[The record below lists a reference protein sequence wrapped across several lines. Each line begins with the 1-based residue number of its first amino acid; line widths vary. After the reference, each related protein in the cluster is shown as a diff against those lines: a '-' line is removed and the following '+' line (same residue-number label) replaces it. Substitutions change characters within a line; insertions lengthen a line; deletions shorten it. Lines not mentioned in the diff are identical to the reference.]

1 MAMLK
6 DKRKDF
12 VLESL
17 SQIDASVSAISTD
30 VQAFKNI
37 RNYLFAQIT
46 DEIHKH
52 KAAADDEK
60 SNDAANEQAL
70 SKNKLYL
77 YLFHLFESVVN
88 NMAQL
93 VQKTKYTI
101 LSQCGESVENAAEKA
116 GKKHKHAKNTIVDTI
131 NTIATGSVT
140 TDKDNKG
147 FFSENAKLIAQSSKS
162 IETAIEKIS
171 SSLLA
176 VNLNGVESRQLND
189 RVQEFVS

>member
-1 MAMLK
+1 
-6 DKRKDF
+6 
-12 VLESL
+12 
-17 SQIDASVSAISTD
+17 
-30 VQAFKNI
+30 
-37 RNYLFAQIT
+37 
-46 DEIHKH
+46 
-52 KAAADDEK
+52 
-60 SNDAANEQAL
+60 
-70 SKNKLYL
+70 
-77 YLFHLFESVVN
+77 
-88 NMAQL
+88 MAQL

-101 LSQCGESVENAAEKA
+101 LSQCGESVESQADKQS
-116 GKKHKHAKNTIVDTI
+116 KKNQHAKNTIVDTI

-189 RVQEFVS
+189 RVQSFIS